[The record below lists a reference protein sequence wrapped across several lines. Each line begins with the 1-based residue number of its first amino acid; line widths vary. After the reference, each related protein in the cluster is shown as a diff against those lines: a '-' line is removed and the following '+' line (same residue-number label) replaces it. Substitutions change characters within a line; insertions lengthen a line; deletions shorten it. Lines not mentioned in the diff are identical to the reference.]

1 MREGVVP
8 DEVFQRHGVAEE
20 LLQAAQPF
28 VPMDE
33 ADGDYLREFSELSLK
48 AAGDLLVGL
57 RSEEDAQPF
66 QFRPLPDE
74 PALRPFDEQRKA
86 PHKLTTK
93 ATSDRRQVATP

>member
-33 ADGDYLREFSELSLK
+33 ADGDDLREFSELSLK

-66 QFRPLPDE
+66 QFRPFPDE
-74 PALRPFDEQRKA
+74 PALRPFDEQRKGT
-86 PHKLTTK
+86 PQTDDQ
-93 ATSDRRQVATP
+93 SDG